1 MDASPLLPLHQAA
14 HARLQQAPPHAV
26 LTYGDVPAEYRAA
39 KTGAVLFD
47 DTDRTRLRIA
57 GPDAESFLHRILSS
71 HVKSLTP
78 GRGQRALLL
87 SAKGK
92 VLFDFELYRT
102 EAGYTL
108 SIPAG
113 RAAALA
119 AALDMYLFSE
129 KLTLTQASA
138 DYAPLLLTGPRTD
151 EILELAFHIT
161 PPAELYA
168 HVQFDDLIL
177 ARTLHAGQPAVRIV
191 AAPER
196 VPELWRNLR
205 DLGAQPAG
213 LIVRDILRVEH
224 LAPLFGVDIDDSIY
238 PQEARLEDAF
248 SLDNGCYIG
257 QEVVAK
263 IDTYGGLNKRICAL
277 KLDNDDPVSPGTRL
291 YRLDEGEWRDLGVIT
306 TWAYSFEYDTGAVLA
321 YLKRRHQDIG
331 TVFRVGEGPGTATVT
346 RS

>member
-1 MDASPLLPLHQAA
+1 
-14 HARLQQAPPHAV
+14 
-26 LTYGDVPAEYRAA
+26 
-39 KTGAVLFD
+39 VLFD
-47 DTDRTRLRIA
+47 DTDRSRLRLS
-57 GPDAESFLHRILSS
+57 GSDAESFLHRILSS
-71 HVKSLTP
+71 HVKSLAP

-108 SIPAG
+108 SVPAG

-129 KLTLTQASA
+129 KLTLTQASE
-138 DYAPLLLTGPRTD
+138 DYAPLILSGPRTD
-151 EILELAFHIT
+151 AILELAFPIT
-161 PPAELYA
+161 LPEDTYA
-168 HVQFDDLIL
+168 HIQFGDMIF
-177 ARTLHAGQPAVRIV
+177 ARTLYAGQPAVRIV
-191 AAPER
+191 AAPQR
-196 VPELWRNLR
+196 VPELWRQLR
-205 DLGAQPAG
+205 DLGALPAG

-224 LAPLFGVDIDDSIY
+224 LAPLFGVDIDESIY

-248 SLDNGCYIG
+248 SLDKGCYIG

-277 KLDNDDPVSPGTRL
+277 KLDHDDPVPPGTRL

-321 YLKRRHQDIG
+321 YLKRRHQEVG
-331 TVFRVGEGPGTATVT
+331 TVFRVGEGPGTAIVT
-346 RS
+346 RA

>member
-1 MDASPLLPLHQAA
+1 MDSSPLLSLHQAA
-14 HARLQQAPPHAV
+14 HARLQSAPPHHV
-26 LTYGDVPAEYRAA
+26 LTYGDVPAEYQAARA
-39 KTGAVLFD
+39 GAVLFD

-71 HVKSLTP
+71 HVKGLTP

-108 SIPAG
+108 SIPAA

-129 KLTLTQASA
+129 KLSLTQASA
-138 DYAPLLLTGPRTD
+138 DYAPIVLTGPRTD
-151 EILELAFHIT
+151 AILEQAFRVT
-161 PPAELYA
+161 PPAEPYA
-168 HVQFDDLIL
+168 HIQLDGLIL
-177 ARTLHAGQPAVRIV
+177 ARTLYAGQPAVRIV

-196 VPELWRNLR
+196 VPELWKQLC

-213 LIVRDILRVEH
+213 LIVRDILRVEQ

-248 SLDNGCYIG
+248 ALDKGCYIG

-277 KLDNDDPVSPGTRL
+277 KLDSDDPVAPGTRL

-306 TWAYSFEYDTGAVLA
+306 TWAYSFVHDTGAVLA
-321 YLKRRHQDIG
+321 YLKRRHQDVG
-331 TVFRVGEGPGTATVT
+331 TVFRVGDGPGTATVT